1 MDHIVV
7 TDPISVDKILK
18 QQQREKQMIEEAKK
32 NHFVD
37 NETAL
42 VSTPQ
47 QTKSTRT
54 PIAPPTKPVTRL
66 PGLPGGWEHTAGSSQ
81 VSNYEAEKSQQVS
94 KETDV
99 PSDQP
104 PNGMQTISNALQN
117 FTRKLATITP
127 QNISQEVTRA
137 ARPQWVF
144 IALFSSPLN
153 LLQNF
158 AWRHTSRK
166 YT

>member
-1 MDHIVV
+1 MDHVVV

-18 QQQREKQMIEEAKK
+18 QQQREKQMIEEAKR
-32 NHFVD
+32 NHFVED
-37 NETAL
+37 ETAL
-42 VSTPQ
+42 NPMPQ

-54 PIAPPTKPVTRL
+54 PIAPPTKSATRL
-66 PGLPGGWEHTAGSSQ
+66 PGPPGGWEHTAGPLQ
-81 VSNYEAEKSQQVS
+81 VSNYEVEKSQQVL
-94 KETDV
+94 KETGV

-104 PNGMQTISNALQN
+104 PNGMQTISNALQS
-117 FTRKLATITP
+117 FMCKLATVTP

-144 IALFSSPLN
+144 VALFSSSLN

-158 AWRHTSRK
+158 AWRHASR
-166 YT
+166 